1 MLALKTTLHPGIRV
15 DKPSK
20 ITSFLSI
27 KERKLSPW
35 KFSRTLTRQRV
46 KAGWNAQGI
55 GTLPRMSFNRIFP
68 RFFPALGS
76 PNITPTNTDL
86 RYSPTPEPKLGDD
99 PDKADSRQGDEVGT
113 TKSSLSNKRATQSAL
128 LTAFA
133 TITGYLVV
141 RWSLWLNTRWQGLNV
156 YFCKSL
162 KRSWYLKEA

>member
-35 KFSRTLTRQRV
+35 KFSRTLTRQPV
-46 KAGWNAQGI
+46 KAGRNAQGI

-113 TKSSLSNKRATQSAL
+113 TKSSLSNKKATQSAL

-141 RWSLWLNTRWQGLNV
+141 RWSL
-156 YFCKSL
+156 
-162 KRSWYLKEA
+162 